1 MKGCQKAKS
10 MEIENLEN
18 IVYHPDIAV
27 YSDDGNIIVKVH
39 YLALHDIIL
48 FPLNMHVDLKCS
60 LATLSLV
67 FVHNSDKSILFNL
80 CEKKTHTWSILV

>member
-1 MKGCQKAKS
+1 MKGCQKEKS
-10 MEIENLEN
+10 MKNENLEN
-18 IVYHPDIAV
+18 IAYHPDIAV

-39 YLALHDIIL
+39 YLALYNTIL

-67 FVHNSDKSILFNL
+67 FVYNSDTSILFNF
-80 CEKKTHTWSILV
+80 CGKKTHT